1 MSQESKFEQVQAG
14 KSGRWFQVT
23 CYMGT
28 PLWTDK
34 QTRLKTL
41 PSCKSRMRVVMTLE
55 PQFQLDIWRN
65 GSIPLPPSPTSLL
78 YISLISS
85 QGGELLRGWRRTG
98 WMVMGSVVTP
108 VVRGEYVRYVRLGH
122 QGNHGHSSPSPSPD
136 PGRASSPAP
145 RPSGPLTSL
154 SRGPRSRTIHIA
166 HPHFV
171 PWLYPRPP
179 TLVMFS
185 NTSLLP

>member
-34 QTRLKTL
+34 QTRLKTV

-65 GSIPLPPSPTSLL
+65 GSIPLPPSPTSLF

-108 VVRGEYVRYVRLGH
+108 VGEWGVCEICASGTPGEPRSFFTVSLPWPRAGIIPGPQAQRPANILI
-122 QGNHGHSSPSPSPD
+122 QGSQVSHNPHSSSTL
-136 PGRASSPAP
+136 R
-145 RPSGPLTSL
+145 
-154 SRGPRSRTIHIA
+154 
-166 HPHFV
+166 

-179 TLVMFS
+179 TLVMFW